1 MRYLLARGFAAEISS
16 FVSVVS
22 SSLSWSR
29 SFSVSTIFSPSWL
42 VIVIHKLRIH
52 TKISTFFFYKSFT
65 YESFMNETQP
75 ILIFR
80 FQLNGR
86 KIHKNGINNYTS
98 QWFSKVFRIINI
110 FNCFFKRTLSNRN
123 ITENDY
129 SRRIKLKFEINWSK
143 EGNVMIAINAQLE
156 LENFSMVDSASLT
169 GLSVDPTKVGR
180 SATKWAPVPR
190 TDIDL
195 VSRWINRDSV
205 HSYSNAFPCVHV
217 GPPNFPHRTINPFQL
232 AGCEKIMR

>member
-1 MRYLLARGFAAEISS
+1 
-16 FVSVVS
+16 
-22 SSLSWSR
+22 
-29 SFSVSTIFSPSWL
+29 
-42 VIVIHKLRIH
+42 
-52 TKISTFFFYKSFT
+52 
-65 YESFMNETQP
+65 MNETQP